1 MTQTPGSPVAGGSSA
16 GRKASKRIILVC
28 QGSSQ
33 SGSEVWNYE
42 AIGGFNY
49 TDLFYYFSRVGT
61 TQNFISCS
69 NLQLQKFMAC

>member
-33 SGSEVWNYE
+33 SGSEVQNYE
-42 AIGGFNY
+42 AIGGVSY
-49 TDLFYYFSRVGT
+49 TDLF
-61 TQNFISCS
+61 NFISCS
-69 NLQLQKFMAC
+69 NLQP